1 MKAKTK
7 EVLITTMGITIFF
20 VMPFLGGCIT
30 SVPPKENV
38 SLTTETETEEP
49 QEQEQKYIVKYA
61 TPSKYTDDGIIYVD
75 TNGDEWHVIDPPEI
89 DGDVRLLFDSKET
102 KDVSDDTIID
112 ITEIN

>member
-1 MKAKTK
+1 MKTKTK
-7 EVLITTMGITIFF
+7 EILIVTMGITIFF

-30 SVPPKENV
+30 AIPPTENV
-38 SLTTETETEEP
+38 SVTTETEEP

-61 TPSKYTDDGIIYVD
+61 TPSEYTDNGIIYVD
-75 TNGDEWHVIDPPEI
+75 TNGDKWEVIDPPEI
-89 DGDVRLLFDSKET
+89 EGDVRLLFDSKET

>member
-7 EVLITTMGITIFF
+7 EIIIVTTGITIFF

-30 SVPPKENV
+30 AVPPTENV
-38 SLTTETETEEP
+38 SITTETEPTEP
-49 QEQEQKYIVKYA
+49 TEQKYIVKYA
-61 TPSKYTDDGIIYVD
+61 TPPEYTDDGIIYVD

-89 DGDVRLLFDSKET
+89 EGDVRLLFDSKET
-102 KDVSDDTIID
+102 KDVSDDVIID